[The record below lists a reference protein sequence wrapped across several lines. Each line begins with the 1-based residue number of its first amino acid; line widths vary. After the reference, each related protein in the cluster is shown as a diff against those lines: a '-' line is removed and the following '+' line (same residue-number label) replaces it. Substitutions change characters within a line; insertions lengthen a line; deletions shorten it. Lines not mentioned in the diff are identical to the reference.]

1 MEQECIQD
9 IFSSVAARCA
19 SHVAVDQGSRLTTY
33 GELECESNQLA
44 NFLIS
49 SGVKTG
55 SIIAIMAGNP
65 AQIVKAILAILKA
78 RCAFAPFDPLM
89 PVNRLQGMAEQI
101 KPAWFIVESE
111 YLGKMAQIA
120 TGIEDPVKRVKIV
133 CVDGSEPK
141 EQDLGTV
148 TVFRGHARQELTTN
162 PGLKS
167 DPDAMCSIFFTSGS
181 TGKPKGIA
189 GRLKGIAHFVSWEAG
204 ALGVREGTRFS
215 QLTLPS
221 FDGFLKDVFTP
232 LCAGGT
238 VCVPESREITLDAR
252 ALADW
257 IETSRLNVLHCVPS
271 VFRMLINVGL
281 TVDNFPEL
289 QYVVMAGEPLLP
301 ADVGRWVE
309 TFGDRIR
316 LVNLYG
322 PTETTLTKLFHFVDV
337 SDKERRSVPIGKPI
351 PGTAAVIVDEQGR
364 ACKPGEVG
372 EILISTPYRAHGYY
386 NDPGKTAE
394 AFVPNHFGNDP
405 SDVVYRTGD
414 YGRLLA
420 DGNFEFVG
428 RKDHQVKIRG
438 VRIELPEIEN
448 VLRAHESVTDV
459 AVVDREDAIG
469 NKYLCAY
476 VVLDG
481 DVEPG
486 ALRQHLAK
494 SLPEF
499 MMPSAIIKLSSLPHT
514 MNGKLD
520 RKALPTPSAQQAEYV
535 APRTAVEEVVAGIWA
550 NEFWV
555 DQVGVYDNFF
565 ELGGHSLLATRVISH
580 VNAALNTEVPLRR
593 LFEGPTVAELSAC
606 VEAARRN
613 GSAPVARIEQVART
627 EATRPIGRE

>member
-1 MEQECIQD
+1 MEQESIQD
-9 IFSSVAARCA
+9 IFTTVAARYP
-19 SHVAVDQGSRLTTY
+19 SQVALDQGSRLTTY
-33 GELECESNQLA
+33 GELEYESNQLA

-49 SGVKTG
+49 SGVNTG
-55 SIIAIMAGNP
+55 SIVAILAGNP
-65 AQIVKAILAILKA
+65 ALIVKSMLAILKA
-78 RCAFAPFDPLM
+78 GCAFAPFDPLM
-89 PVNRLQGMAEQI
+89 PVNRLQWMAEQI

-111 YLGKMAQIA
+111 HLEKVAQIA
-120 TGIEDPVKRVKIV
+120 TGIEDRVTVV
-133 CVDGSEPK
+133 CADGSDPR
-141 EQDLGTV
+141 QD
-148 TVFRGHARQELTTN
+148 LTTN
-162 PGLKS
+162 PGLES
-167 DPDAMCSIFFTSGS
+167 DPDALCSIFFTSGS
-181 TGKPKGIA
+181 TGKPNAIA
-189 GRLKGIAHFVSWEAG
+189 GRLKGIAHFVLWEAA

-215 QLTLPS
+215 QLTSPS

-238 VCVPESREITLDAR
+238 VCIPESREITLDAR
-252 ALADW
+252 ALVDW
-257 IETSRLNVLHCVPS
+257 IEASRLNVLHCVPS
-271 VFRMLINVGL
+271 VFRTLINAGL
-281 TVDNFPEL
+281 AIDNFPEL
-289 QYVVMAGEPLLP
+289 QYVVLAGEPLLP

-309 TFGDRIR
+309 TFADRIR

-351 PGTAAVIVDEQGR
+351 PGGAAVIIDEQGR

-372 EILISTPYRAHGYY
+372 EILLCTPYRAHGYY

-394 AFVPNHFGNDP
+394 VFVPNHFGNDP
-405 SDVVYRTGD
+405 GDVVYRTGD

-448 VLRAHESVTDV
+448 VLRTHESVTDV
-459 AVVDREDAIG
+459 AVIDREDAIG

-486 ALRQHLAK
+486 VLRQHLAK

-514 MNGKLD
+514 VNGKLD
-520 RKALPTPSAQQAEYV
+520 RKALPMPSAQQAAYV
-535 APRTAVEEVVAGIWA
+535 APRTAIEEVVAGIWA
-550 NEFWV
+550 SALWI
-555 DQVGVYDNFF
+555 DQVGVYDDFF
-565 ELGGHSLLATRVISH
+565 ELGGHSLLATRVISD

-593 LFEGPTVAELSAC
+593 LFEGPTVAELSAS
-606 VEAARRN
+606 VEAARCN
-613 GSAPVARIEQVART
+613 GSRDHWTAGGMAD
-627 EATRPIGRE
+627 

>member
-1 MEQECIQD
+1 MEQESIQD
-9 IFSSVAARCA
+9 IFSRVAARYA
-19 SHVAVDQGSRLTTY
+19 SQVALDQCGRVTTY
-33 GELECESNQLA
+33 GELESESNQLA

-49 SGVKTG
+49 SGVNTG

-65 AQIVKAILAILKA
+65 AQIVKAMLAILKA
-78 RCAFAPFDPLM
+78 RCVFAPFDPLM

-111 YLGKMAQIA
+111 HLGKMAQIT
-120 TGIEDPVKRVKIV
+120 TGIEDGVKVV
-133 CVDGSEPK
+133 CVDDSR
-141 EQDLGTV
+141 QD
-148 TVFRGHARQELTTN
+148 LTTN

-181 TGKPKGIA
+181 TGKPSAIA
-189 GRLKGIAHFVSWEAG
+189 GRLKGIAHFVLWEAG
-204 ALGVREGTRFS
+204 ALGVREGTRVS
-215 QLTLPS
+215 QLTSPS

-238 VCVPESREITLDAR
+238 VCIPERREISLDAR
-252 ALADW
+252 ALVDW
-257 IETSRLNVLHCVPS
+257 IEASRLNVLHCVPS
-271 VFRMLINVGL
+271 VFRTLINVGL
-281 TVDNFPEL
+281 TVDNFPGL

-309 TFGDRIR
+309 TFADRIR
-316 LVNLYG
+316 LLNLYG

-337 SDKERRSVPIGKPI
+337 SDKERRSVPIGKPL
-351 PGTAAVIVDEQGR
+351 PGASAVIIDEQGR
-364 ACKPGEVG
+364 VCKPGEVG
-372 EILISTPYRAHGYY
+372 EILICTPYRAHGYY

-394 AFVPNHFGNDP
+394 LFVPNHFGNDP
-405 SDVVYRTGD
+405 GDVVYRTGD

-459 AVVDREDAIG
+459 AVIDREDAIG

-486 ALRQHLAK
+486 VLRQHLAK

-499 MMPSAIIKLSSLPHT
+499 MMPSTIIKLSSLPHT

-535 APRTAVEEVVAGIWA
+535 APRTAIEEVVAGIWA
-550 NEFWV
+550 NAFWV

-565 ELGGHSLLATRVISH
+565 ELGGHSLLATLVISNM
-580 VNAALNTEVPLRR
+580 NAALNTEVPLRR
-593 LFEGPTVAELSAC
+593 LFEGPTVAELSAS
-606 VEAARRN
+606 VEAARGN
-613 GSAPVARIEQVART
+613 GSHDHCMAGGTAD
-627 EATRPIGRE
+627 

>member
-1 MEQECIQD
+1 MGNVFVPSATDLEEKMEQESIQD
-9 IFSSVAARCA
+9 IFSRVAARYA
-19 SHVAVDQGSRLTTY
+19 SRVALDQGSRLTTY
-33 GELECESNQLA
+33 GELEYESNQLA

-49 SGVKTG
+49 SGVNTG
-55 SIIAIMAGNP
+55 SIVAIMAGNP
-65 AQIVKAILAILKA
+65 AQIVKAMLAILKA

-101 KPAWFIVESE
+101 KPTWFIVESE
-111 YLGKMAQIA
+111 HLEKVAQIA
-120 TGIEDPVKRVKIV
+120 TGIEDRVKVV
-133 CVDGSEPK
+133 CVDGSDAE
-141 EQDLGTV
+141 EQDWGTL
-148 TVFRGHARQELTTN
+148 TVFRGYARQDLTTN
-162 PGLKS
+162 PGLES
-167 DPDAMCSIFFTSGS
+167 DPDALCSIFFTSGS
-181 TGKPKGIA
+181 TGKPNAIA
-189 GRLKGIAHFVSWEAG
+189 GRLKGIAHFVLWEAG
-204 ALGVREGTRFS
+204 ALGVREGTRIS
-215 QLTLPS
+215 QLTSPS

-238 VCVPESREITLDAR
+238 VCIPESREITLDAR
-252 ALADW
+252 ALVDW
-257 IETSRLNVLHCVPS
+257 IEASRLNVLHCVPS
-271 VFRMLINVGL
+271 VFRTLINVGL

-309 TFGDRIR
+309 TFADRIR

-351 PGTAAVIVDEQGR
+351 PGAAAVIIDEQGR

-372 EILISTPYRAHGYY
+372 EILIRTPYRAHGYY
-386 NDPGKTAE
+386 NDPGKTA
-394 AFVPNHFGNDP
+394 AVFVPNHFGNDP
-405 SDVVYRTGD
+405 GDVVYRTGD

-459 AVVDREDAIG
+459 AVIDREDAMG

-486 ALRQHLAK
+486 VLRQHLAK

-514 MNGKLD
+514 VNGKLD
-520 RKALPTPSAQQAEYV
+520 RKALPTPSAQQAYV
-535 APRTAVEEVVAGIWA
+535 APRTAIEEVVAGIWA
-550 NEFWV
+550 NALWV

-565 ELGGHSLLATRVISH
+565 ELGGHSLLATLVISD

-593 LFEGPTVAELSAC
+593 LFEGPTVAELSAS
-606 VEAARRN
+606 VEAAR
-613 GSAPVARIEQVART
+613 P
-627 EATRPIGRE
+627 